1 MATVFRRA
9 ALTNERD
16 RDLLSEHPEFME
28 LVPPAEEDLVLVA
41 DLEGRIVGFATAK
54 TLGDDALEV
63 ADIFVDPDHMRSGVG
78 RALIET
84 IVREAIRS
92 GRSVIQ
98 VDANRHAV
106 AFYLSPGIPGS
117 PGGAVGVRNS
127 GTDGHDSSS
136 PLTPARW
143 RVS

>member
-1 MATVFRRA
+1 MLVRAGCRNDLSAMATVFRRA

-92 GRSVIQ
+92 GRSVIE

-106 AFYLSPGIPGS
+106 AFYCRLGFL
-117 PGGAVGVRNS
+117 AVREVQSEFGTAVRM
-127 GTDGHDSSS
+127 
-136 PLTPARW
+136 A
-143 RVS
+143 